1 MTTKKRVAKRR
12 LTNIDFSQE
21 GSHLALV
28 HKDQG
33 GSANGYSTLVMK
45 ATGKYSD
52 EFLQKAAQVQVTLSF
67 EEFLQ
72 RFFYMWE
79 EDAKVLAT
87 MLGLQ
92 SETLEDELN
101 EERMEFE
108 EDQKKIA
115 EKLKN
120 FTILKNAY
128 ESDNLVDFLAS
139 LSEEDYLSVLQDQ
152 EMIEK
157 ALQNVGEQSPNGG
170 GDSPINEAVK
180 EQPITKKATK
190 AVHTQEEDS
199 MSGKAPEMIEKSQY
213 EEVLKQQQET
223 QELLQKALASVAEF
237 EKKEKEAVAKARK
250 ADLLAAV
257 EVEEVAETLFKAV
270 GELEA
275 EQFEAVVEVVKNLN
289 AKVEKQG
296 FFEEQGSA
304 AEGQQDQNVSPVAKA
319 LRTRLTKSEQ

>member
-33 GSANGYSTLVMK
+33 GAASGYSTLIMK

-52 EFLQKAAQVQVTLSF
+52 EFLKKAAQVQVTLSF
-67 EEFLQ
+67 EEFLR
-72 RFFYMWE
+72 RFFGLWC

-87 MLGLQ
+87 VLGMQ
-92 SETLEDELN
+92 DESVEDEN
-101 EERMEFE
+101 WYQDYIEEQVEKFE
-108 EDQKKIA
+108 
-115 EKLKN
+115 
-120 FTILKNAY
+120 ILKSAHEAENKV
-128 ESDNLVDFLAS
+128 EFLS
-139 LSEEDYLSVLQDQ
+139 KLSEDDYLTLLQNQ
-152 EMIEK
+152 EMLEK
-157 ALQNVGEQSPNGG
+157 ALQNVGERSPNGG

-257 EVEEVAETLFKAV
+257 EIEEVAETLFKAV

-275 EQFEAVVEVVKNLN
+275 EQFDAVVEVVKSLN

-319 LRTRLTKSEQ
+319 LRTRLTKTEQ

>member
-52 EFLQKAAQVQVTLSF
+52 EFLKKAAQVQVTLSF

-72 RFFYMWE
+72 RFFGLWY
-79 EDAKVLAT
+79 EDAKVLASV
-87 MLGLQ
+87 LGMQ
-92 SETLEDELN
+92 DEPVEDEN
-101 EERMEFE
+101 WYQDYIEEQVEKFE
-108 EDQKKIA
+108 
-115 EKLKN
+115 
-120 FTILKNAY
+120 ILKSAHEAENKV
-128 ESDNLVDFLAS
+128 EFLS
-139 LSEEDYLSVLQDQ
+139 KLSEDDYLTLLQNQ
-152 EMIEK
+152 EMLEK

-275 EQFEAVVEVVKNLN
+275 EQFDAVVEVVKSLN

-319 LRTRLTKSEQ
+319 LRTRLTKAEQ

>member
-52 EFLQKAAQVQVTLSF
+52 EFLKKAAQVQVTLSF
-67 EEFLQ
+67 EEFLR
-72 RFFYMWE
+72 RFFGLWY
-79 EDAKVLAT
+79 EDAKVLASV
-87 MLGLQ
+87 LGMQ
-92 SETLEDELN
+92 DEPVEDEN
-101 EERMEFE
+101 WYQDYIEEQVEKFE
-108 EDQKKIA
+108 
-115 EKLKN
+115 
-120 FTILKNAY
+120 ILKSAHEAENKV
-128 ESDNLVDFLAS
+128 EFLS
-139 LSEEDYLSVLQDQ
+139 KLSEDDYLTLLQNQ
-152 EMIEK
+152 EMLEK

-170 GDSPINEAVK
+170 GDSPINEAVE

-275 EQFEAVVEVVKNLN
+275 EQFDAVVEVVKSLN

-319 LRTRLTKSEQ
+319 LRTRLTKTEQ

>member
-28 HKDQG
+28 HKEQG
-33 GSANGYSTLVMK
+33 GAASGYSTLIMK

-52 EFLQKAAQVQVTLSF
+52 EFLKKAAQVQVTLSF
-67 EEFLQ
+67 EEFLR
-72 RFFYMWE
+72 RFFGLWY
-79 EDAKVLAT
+79 EDAKVLASV
-87 MLGLQ
+87 LGMQ
-92 SETLEDELN
+92 DEPVEDEIWYQDYI
-101 EERMEFE
+101 EEQVEKFE
-108 EDQKKIA
+108 
-115 EKLKN
+115 
-120 FTILKNAY
+120 ILKSAHEAENKV
-128 ESDNLVDFLAS
+128 EFLS
-139 LSEEDYLSVLQDQ
+139 KLSEDDYLTLLQNQ
-152 EMIEK
+152 EMLEK

-275 EQFEAVVEVVKNLN
+275 EQFDAVVEVVKALN

-296 FFEEQGSA
+296 FFEERGSPAQGEKVEKS
-304 AEGQQDQNVSPVAKA
+304 A
-319 LRTRLTKSEQ
+319 LRAKLENKYTQQ

>member
-33 GSANGYSTLVMK
+33 GAASGYYTLIMK

-67 EEFLQ
+67 EEFLR
-72 RFFYMWE
+72 RFFGLWH
-79 EDAKVLAT
+79 EDAKVLASV
-87 MLGLQ
+87 LGMQ
-92 SETLEDELN
+92 DESDEDEN
-101 EERMEFE
+101 WYKDYIEEQVEKFE
-108 EDQKKIA
+108 
-115 EKLKN
+115 
-120 FTILKNAY
+120 ILKSAHEAENKV
-128 ESDNLVDFLAS
+128 EFLS
-139 LSEEDYLSVLQDQ
+139 KLSEDDYLTLLQNQ

-170 GDSPINEAVK
+170 GDSPNNEAVK

-275 EQFEAVVEVVKNLN
+275 EQFDAVVEVVKALN

-319 LRTRLTKSEQ
+319 LRTRLTKTEQ

>member
-12 LTNIDFSQE
+12 LTNIDFSQD

-52 EFLQKAAQVQVTLSF
+52 EFLKKAAQVQVTLSF
-67 EEFLQ
+67 EEFLR
-72 RFFYMWE
+72 RFFGLWY
-79 EDAKVLAT
+79 EDAKVLASV
-87 MLGLQ
+87 LGMQ
-92 SETLEDELN
+92 DEPVEDEN
-101 EERMEFE
+101 WYQDYIEEQVEKFE
-108 EDQKKIA
+108 
-115 EKLKN
+115 
-120 FTILKNAY
+120 ILKSAHEAENKV
-128 ESDNLVDFLAS
+128 EFLS
-139 LSEEDYLSVLQDQ
+139 KLSEDDYLTLLQNQ
-152 EMIEK
+152 EMLEK
-157 ALQNVGEQSPNGG
+157 ALQNVGERSPNGG
-170 GDSPINEAVK
+170 GDSPINEAVE

-275 EQFEAVVEVVKNLN
+275 EQFDAVVEVVKSLN

-319 LRTRLTKSEQ
+319 LRTRLTKTEQ

>member
-52 EFLQKAAQVQVTLSF
+52 EFLKKAAQVQVTLSF

-72 RFFYMWE
+72 RFFGLWY
-79 EDAKVLAT
+79 EDAKVLASV
-87 MLGLQ
+87 LGMQ
-92 SETLEDELN
+92 DEPVEDEN
-101 EERMEFE
+101 WYQDYIEEQVEKFE
-108 EDQKKIA
+108 
-115 EKLKN
+115 
-120 FTILKNAY
+120 ILKSAHEAENKV
-128 ESDNLVDFLAS
+128 EFLS
-139 LSEEDYLSVLQDQ
+139 KLSEDDYLTLLQNQ
-152 EMIEK
+152 EMLEK

-275 EQFEAVVEVVKNLN
+275 EQFDAVVEVVKALN

-319 LRTRLTKSEQ
+319 LRTRLTKAEQ

>member
-1 MTTKKRVAKRR
+1 MTTEKRVAKRR

-33 GSANGYSTLVMK
+33 GGANGYSTLIMK

-67 EEFLQ
+67 EEFLR
-72 RFFYMWE
+72 RFFGLWY
-79 EDAKVLAT
+79 EDAKVLASV
-87 MLGLQ
+87 LGMQ
-92 SETLEDELN
+92 DESVEDEN
-101 EERMEFE
+101 WYQDYIEEQVEKFE
-108 EDQKKIA
+108 
-115 EKLKN
+115 
-120 FTILKNAY
+120 ILKSAHEAENKV
-128 ESDNLVDFLAS
+128 EFLS
-139 LSEEDYLSVLQDQ
+139 KLSEDDYLTLLQNQ
-152 EMIEK
+152 EMLEK
-157 ALQNVGEQSPNGG
+157 ALQNVGEQSPDGG

-275 EQFEAVVEVVKNLN
+275 EQFDAVVEVVKALN

-296 FFEEQGSA
+296 FFEEQGSPA
-304 AEGQQDQNVSPVAKA
+304 QGEKVEKSA
-319 LRTRLTKSEQ
+319 LRAKLENKYTQQ

>member
-33 GSANGYSTLVMK
+33 GSANGYSTLIMK
-45 ATGKYSD
+45 ATGKYSE
-52 EFLQKAAQVQVTLSF
+52 EFLKKAAQVQVTLSF
-67 EEFLQ
+67 EEFL
-72 RFFYMWE
+72 RKFFGLWY
-79 EDAKVLAT
+79 EDAKVLASV
-87 MLGLQ
+87 LGMQ
-92 SETLEDELN
+92 DEPVEDEDEN
-101 EERMEFE
+101 WYQDYIEEQVEKFE
-108 EDQKKIA
+108 
-115 EKLKN
+115 
-120 FTILKNAY
+120 ILKSAH
-128 ESDNLVDFLAS
+128 ESENKFEFLS
-139 LSEEDYLSVLQDQ
+139 QLSEDDYLTVLQNQ
-152 EMIEK
+152 EKIEK
-157 ALQNVGEQSPNGG
+157 AMASIQSDGG
-170 GDSPINEAVK
+170 GVEPTKPVTK
-180 EQPITKKATK
+180 VTTKTKKATK

-275 EQFEAVVEVVKNLN
+275 EQFDAVVEVVKALN

-319 LRTRLTKSEQ
+319 LRTRLTKSEQQ